1 MGSCLFGHGIKYLQ
15 GRLNGFQTD
24 SITSLN
30 TIAMSCLLIPSTLRM
45 LLKTKDSA
53 ASDHL
58 ILMISRMIAV
68 TLLILYMLYLIASLR
83 THRDLMEFEEDED
96 EDGDERGTSADAAAD
111 LWLGPIAASIWF
123 TLSLALVSLCTVA
136 LISSLQE
143 SSWKGKRPFIGFIL
157 FPFLGS
163 IPDYMSAFGVAL
175 QDRLDIT
182 ILATT
187 GSSMQLLLFNMPI
200 LVILGWIMNEPMTLS
215 LQFFETATVFLGV
228 FIVRYVVADG
238 RSNYLCG
245 AMCIAL

>member
-1 MGSCLFGHGIKYLQ
+1 MGSCLFGHGIRYFQ
-15 GRLNGFQTD
+15 GRFNDFRTD

-30 TIAMSCLLIPSTLRM
+30 TIAMSCLLIPSTLHM
-45 LLKTKDSA
+45 LRKTQDST

-58 ILMISRMIAV
+58 ILIISRIIAV
-68 TLLILYMLYLIASLR
+68 TLLILYMLYLTASLK
-83 THRDLMEFEEDED
+83 THRYLMEFEEDED
-96 EDGDERGTSADAAAD
+96 EEERGTSADAAAD

-143 SSWKGKRPFIGFIL
+143 SSWKGKRPFIGFVL
-157 FPFLGS
+157 FPFLGN

-187 GSSMQLLLFNMPI
+187 GSSMQLLLFNMPV